1 MPKFQIEISREK
13 NKEIQDLMTK
23 TGISTKREYFNTA
36 LTVLNWIIHE
46 KERFR
51 IIASV
56 DEENKSYKELV
67 IASIQNF

>member
-36 LTVLNWIIHE
+36 LTVLKWIIHE

-56 DEENKSYKELV
+56 DEKDKSYKELV